1 MCGEMSTEI
10 DYLRS
15 DSMTNNAASLNGAF
29 KKEKEKKRFFSINVL
44 GFSFLS
50 VACFFSFNI

>member
-29 KKEKEKKRFFSINVL
+29 KKEKEKMKTF
-44 GFSFLS
+44 FLS
-50 VACFFSFNI
+50 IS